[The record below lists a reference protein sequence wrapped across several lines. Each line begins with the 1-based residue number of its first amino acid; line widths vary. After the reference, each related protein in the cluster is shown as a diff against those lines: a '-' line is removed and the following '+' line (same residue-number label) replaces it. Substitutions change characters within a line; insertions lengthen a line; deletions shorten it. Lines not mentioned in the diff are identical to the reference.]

1 MSRPGLPERRS
12 VRLRGYD
19 YAAPGAYF
27 VTLCVQHRRC
37 LFGEIVEGRMRRS
50 PIGEAAHR
58 CWQRIP
64 DHVPHVELD
73 AFVIMPNHMHGILL
87 LREEEAEAPE
97 EGAALQREADAGLL
111 QKADAGLLGSGT
123 GVQLNART
131 SAAASPSASAA
142 ASPSA
147 SAAASPSAS
156 AAASPGAG
164 GRQGSRSP
172 AYYARISPAKNSLGV
187 IVRTYKAA
195 VTHWCRRNGHPAF
208 AWHRSYYEH
217 IIRHRRALERIRRY
231 IAENPARWHAA
242 RYRPGQR

>member
-27 VTLCVQHRRC
+27 VTLCVRHRRC
-37 LFGEIVEGRMRRS
+37 LFGEVVERRMHRS
-50 PIGEAAHR
+50 SIGEAAHR

-87 LREEEAEAPE
+87 LREERAEASGE
-97 EGAALQREADAGLL
+97 EGA
-111 QKADAGLLGSGT
+111 
-123 GVQLNART
+123 T
-131 SAAASPSASAA
+131 SHQDAASPPASAA
-142 ASPSA
+142 ASR
-147 SAAASPSAS
+147 
-156 AAASPGAG
+156 GLE
-164 GRQGSRSP
+164 GRQGSRSA

-187 IVRTYKAA
+187 VVRTYKGA
-195 VTHWCRRNGHPAF
+195 VTRWCRRNKHPAF

-217 IIRHRRALERIRRY
+217 SIRHRRALERIRRY
-231 IAENPARWHAA
+231 IAENPARWHAE
-242 RYRPGQR
+242 RYRPVQR